1 MPISQ
6 VEPEPGP
13 AETAASEGAALP
25 SVTVVI
31 CAYTDLRWEQILA
44 AVSSVDQQTRK
55 ADQCIV
61 VVDHNDLL
69 LQRART
75 ELVDVEVVAN
85 EHERGLSGARN
96 TGVERARGEIVAFL
110 DDDARAE
117 PEWLEE
123 LVEPY
128 ADPSVLGTGGVARP
142 AWARARPAW
151 FPPEFD
157 WVVGCSYRGLPTE
170 QAPIRNPIG
179 SNMSFRR
186 SAFETAGGFVSAVG
200 RLGTLP
206 LGCEETEFSIR
217 LRQRRPDTRI
227 VHVPGALV
235 DHAVGVERTTLRY
248 FFRRCVAEGVSKA
261 TVSAHVGNA
270 DALASERSYTTKVL
284 PAGFVRG
291 LLPEARRHEASPA
304 ASAMIVAGLL
314 TTAFGYLLGRLGLL
328 GVAGRLMGAR

>member
-1 MPISQ
+1 M
-6 VEPEPGP
+6 
-13 AETAASEGAALP
+13 
-25 SVTVVI
+25 TVVI

-44 AVSSVDQQTRK
+44 AVSSVHQQTRQ
-55 ADQCIV
+55 ADQCIL

-75 ELVDVEVVAN
+75 ELQGVEVVAN

-96 TGVERARGEIVAFL
+96 TGVERARGEVVAFL

-117 PEWLEE
+117 PGWLEA
-123 LVEPY
+123 LVAPY
-128 ADPSVLGTGGVARP
+128 TDPSVQGTGGVARP
-142 AWARARPAW
+142 AWAQARPTW

-170 QAPIRNPIG
+170 QAEIRNPIG

-186 SAFETAGGFVSAVG
+186 NAFEAAGGFVSAVG

-217 LRQRRPDTRI
+217 LRQRRPATRI
-227 VHVPGALV
+227 VHVPDAVV
-235 DHAVGVERTTLRY
+235 DHAVGVERTTVGY
-248 FFRRCVAEGVSKA
+248 FLRRCVAEGVSKA

-270 DALASERSYTTKVL
+270 DALASERAYTTRVL
-284 PAGFVRG
+284 PAGFLRG
-291 LLPEARRHEASPA
+291 LLPGALHGEGSPA
-304 ASAMIVAGLL
+304 ASAMIAAGLL
-314 TTAFGYLLGRLGLL
+314 TTALGYLLGRLGLL